1 MSSPSQ
7 SNKQKE
13 IRSIME
19 DISKLD
25 NPKIDQSKIPQLT
38 DFVTTT
44 INGDEPIVHLV
55 LNINLDHQRRGIIT
69 YILTN
74 LRLIKIDIDP
84 NKNEIESNSFP
95 LNTIIGIERKLIDN
109 DKTQFAIAFQNGSIG
124 LKYSLADTKITE
136 FFQKIDQQPKGKS
149 LEAGAQ

>member
-38 DFVTTT
+38 DFVRTT